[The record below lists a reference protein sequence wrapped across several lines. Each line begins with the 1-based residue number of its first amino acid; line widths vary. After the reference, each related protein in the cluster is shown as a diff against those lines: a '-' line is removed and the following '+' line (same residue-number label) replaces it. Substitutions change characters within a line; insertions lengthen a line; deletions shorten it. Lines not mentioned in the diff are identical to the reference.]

1 MKRKWNEMMRGKGDE
16 KCEDNYECERGA
28 RRKMKRSVTVSRTL
42 ANVSKIGK
50 TFFFSSPKHNL
61 I

>member
-1 MKRKWNEMMRGKGDE
+1 MRNAKIIMDAKDIMKGREKKDE
-16 KCEDNYECERGA
+16 
-28 RRKMKRSVTVSRTL
+28 RSVTVSRTL